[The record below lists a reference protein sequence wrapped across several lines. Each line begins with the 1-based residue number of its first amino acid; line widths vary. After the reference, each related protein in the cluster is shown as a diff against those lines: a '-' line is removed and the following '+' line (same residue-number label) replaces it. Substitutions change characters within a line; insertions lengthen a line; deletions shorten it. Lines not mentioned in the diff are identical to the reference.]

1 MKYEIELRVTEA
13 GNVKMM
19 KMEKKELMAYVSG
32 LISSFSLL
40 SEDDEK
46 EMLEMMKSLKVE
58 EGMIDTKI

>member
-13 GNVKMM
+13 GNLKMM

-58 EGMIDTKI
+58 E

>member
-58 EGMIDTKI
+58 E

>member
-13 GNVKMM
+13 GNAKMM

-58 EGMIDTKI
+58 E